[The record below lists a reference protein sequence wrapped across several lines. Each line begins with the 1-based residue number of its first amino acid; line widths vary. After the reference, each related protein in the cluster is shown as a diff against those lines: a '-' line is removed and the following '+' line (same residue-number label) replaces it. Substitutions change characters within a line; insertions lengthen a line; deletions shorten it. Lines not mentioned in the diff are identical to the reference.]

1 MKKISILG
9 STGKIGEVSL
19 KILEK
24 KKKILLSLYFIGL
37 QKLQKNYL
45 SN

>member
-24 KKKILLSLYFIGL
+24 KKILLSLYFIGL

>member
-9 STGKIGEVSL
+9 STENREVSL
-19 KILEK
+19 KIIE
-24 KKKILLSLYFIGL
+24 KKILLSVCFIGI